1 MGLALL
7 VPLQDSWNP
16 LLATAGASTS
26 LARTVGFALGPALA
40 TLAWSISAYEAA
52 GMRAAMA
59 IATAFSACSVA
70 VLVLHRV
77 NRHQVSDPAEGQ
89 RIHHGS
95 GTARVGR
102 R

>member
-1 MGLALL
+1 MTVAMSSAPRL
-7 VPLQDSWNP
+7 

-40 TLAWSISAYEAA
+40 TLAWSISAYEVE

-59 IATAFSACSVA
+59 MATAFSACSVA
-70 VLVLHRV
+70 VLVPHGV
-77 NRHQVSDPAEGQ
+77 NRRQASGTAEGQ
-89 RIHHGS
+89 RVHHGS